1 MLLSQCYK
9 AEQWEWGSGS
19 EYIVFHNSVCVRVCV
34 GVASVCLGGRGCANQ
49 PEYHHL
55 ANIRA
60 EEIKILKVTEQF
72 HQDNYATIN

>member
-1 MLLSQCYK
+1 MPFFFFFKKTLLC
-9 AEQWEWGSGS
+9 GG
-19 EYIVFHNSVCVRVCV
+19 VCARARVCAHV
-34 GVASVCLGGRGCANQ
+34 EGRGCANQ

-72 HQDNYATIN
+72 HQDNHATIN

>member
-1 MLLSQCYK
+1 MGEGVLGVNTLSFV
-9 AEQWEWGSGS
+9 
-19 EYIVFHNSVCVRVCV
+19 IVCVC
-34 GVASVCLGGRGCANQ
+34 GDGGCTNQ

-72 HQDNYATIN
+72 HQDNYATIK